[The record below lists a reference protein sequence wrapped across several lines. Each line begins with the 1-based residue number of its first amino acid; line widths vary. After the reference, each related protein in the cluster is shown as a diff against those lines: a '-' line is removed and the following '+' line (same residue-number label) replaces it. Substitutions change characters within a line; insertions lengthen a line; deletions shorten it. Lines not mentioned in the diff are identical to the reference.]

1 MIPHPFE
8 YVAARSISEAIQWLS
23 QRRGEAKILAGGQSL
38 IPMLRFRLAAPQL
51 LVDINT
57 VPGLDY
63 LTEQDGQLRIGA
75 LVRHSTL
82 EHWREG
88 RDRYP
93 LLWATARV
101 VADPLV
107 RNRGTVAG
115 SLCHADP
122 AGDWGAA
129 LLAAR
134 ARVVIT
140 GPSGQRS
147 VPIDDFFVD
156 TFTTALQ
163 EDELVTEVQVPA
175 PRGRTW
181 GTYLKIER
189 KIGDFAVVGVGVQVE
204 LDDQGVCREAG
215 IGLCAVGPVSLRAR
229 RAEDALRGSRLTE
242 ATIRQAAELAAADAN
257 PVSDRRGPAE
267 YKRDMVRV
275 LTLRA
280 LRQAM
285 EALQKAA

>member
-1 MIPHPFE
+1 MVPLPFE
-8 YVAARSISEAIQWLS
+8 YVAASSVSEAVQWLS
-23 QRRGEAKILAGGQSL
+23 QHRGEAKVLAGGQSL
-38 IPMLRFRLAAPQL
+38 IPMLRFRLAAPRL

-57 VPGLDY
+57 IPGLDY
-63 LTEQDGQLRIGA
+63 LAEEDGRLRIGA

-82 EHWREG
+82 ENRPDG
-88 RDRYP
+88 RQRYP

-107 RNRGTVAG
+107 RNRGTLAG

-129 LLAAR
+129 MLAAR
-134 ARVVIT
+134 AEVVVA
-140 GPSGQRS
+140 GPSGQRTI
-147 VPIDDFFVD
+147 PIDDFFVD
-156 TFTTALQ
+156 TFTTALH
-163 EDELVTEVQVPA
+163 EDELVTEVRVPL
-175 PRGRTW
+175 PRGRSW

-204 LDDQGVCREAG
+204 LDDQGVCRQAG
-215 IGLCAVGPVSLRAR
+215 IGLCAVGSVSIRAR
-229 RAEDALRGSRLTE
+229 RAEEALRGSPLSD
-242 ATIRQAAELAAADAN
+242 AAIRQAAELAAADAD

-280 LRQAM
+280 LRQAR
-285 EALQKAA
+285 EALQLAA